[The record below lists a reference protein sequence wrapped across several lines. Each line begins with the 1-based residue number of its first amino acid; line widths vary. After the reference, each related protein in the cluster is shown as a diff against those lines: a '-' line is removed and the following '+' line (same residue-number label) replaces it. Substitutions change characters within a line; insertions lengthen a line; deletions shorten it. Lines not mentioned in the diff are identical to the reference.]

1 MEVGTPQRVGRGAG
15 EQQHR
20 GEHRGE
26 ELHLVQPDSRSSSPY
41 GPPPSP
47 VSTRTIGVVTQ
58 AAAAAPTMP
67 MRSAIRIGTTNSRY
81 VYGPWRSGEKIV

>member
-1 MEVGTPQRVGRGAG
+1 MRRSASAVAPARSSTAASTAAKNCTWCS
-15 EQQHR
+15 
-20 GEHRGE
+20 
-26 ELHLVQPDSRSSSPY
+26 PDSRSSSPY